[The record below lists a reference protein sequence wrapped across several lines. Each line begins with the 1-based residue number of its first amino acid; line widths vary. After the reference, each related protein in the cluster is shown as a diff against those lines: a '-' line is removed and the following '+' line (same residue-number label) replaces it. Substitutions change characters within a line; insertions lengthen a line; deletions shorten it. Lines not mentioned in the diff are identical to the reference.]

1 MGSKIPET
9 IKKHVI
15 RQWLQ
20 DVSRDKIARDNK
32 IGAGTVSSIV
42 DESKQHDPEFD
53 LLREVAAKIKREC
66 IDVSSLA
73 SSMRLLRILEEKG
86 LNEEQIESLIV
97 DMDVH
102 CFKCGLT
109 LEKFV
114 KMINNVSTYSDNLGI
129 PVDHLPRYI
138 IDGENELKK
147 LKDELEDIKMKKH
160 LLLQDYDS
168 SKTLI
173 ENYKAL
179 QRELVRV
186 KGQRDSLD
194 EELSDALFEH
204 GLFS

>member
-1 MGSKIPET
+1 LGSKIPET

-20 DVSRDKIARDNK
+20 GASRDKISRDNK
-32 IGAGTVSSIV
+32 IGAGTVSSII

-73 SSMRLLRILEEKG
+73 SSIRLQRILEEKG

-109 LEKFV
+109 LEEFV
-114 KMINNVSTYSDNLGI
+114 NMIDNVSTYSDNLGI

-147 LKDELEDIKMKKH
+147 LKGELEDIKMEKH

-173 ENYKAL
+173 ENYQAL

-194 EELSDALFEH
+194 EELSDVLFEH